1 MIGNLAL
8 TATWRRAFRSPC
20 HGMGM
25 AHWHGMHALAARQDV
40 SGRAGQGELSCEG
53 GGDVEGVGARQSRP
67 R

>member
-25 AHWHGMHALAARQDV
+25 AYWHGMHALAARPDV

-53 GGDVEGVGARQSRP
+53 AAT
-67 R
+67 